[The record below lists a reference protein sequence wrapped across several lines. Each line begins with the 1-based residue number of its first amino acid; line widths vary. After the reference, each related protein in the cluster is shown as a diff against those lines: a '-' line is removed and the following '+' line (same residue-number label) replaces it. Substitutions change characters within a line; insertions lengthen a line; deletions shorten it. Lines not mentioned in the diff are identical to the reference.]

1 MYNRHPLVSERFSYS
16 RQIDQ
21 QFIERGKKYLPP
33 ECLSNYSKPIHLT
46 MTLTEDIT
54 PEVFIQ
60 YIRDAF
66 GLSDCDNFTFG
77 IVGLHPCGNLTAIL
91 LKLFLRIKE
100 AKFLNIIGCCYMKLT
115 TSTEGAQFKGY
126 PLSRYLLNRP
136 EPLSELSYEAREAA
150 CHAIENYAMRLET
163 RNYEYLKVHAYRAA
177 LERILV
183 KNWPHF
189 KHAGLRGVKN
199 TDLLTFSE

>member
-1 MYNRHPLVSERFSYS
+1 
-16 RQIDQ
+16 
-21 QFIERGKKYLPP
+21 
-33 ECLSNYSKPIHLT
+33 
-46 MTLTEDIT
+46 
-54 PEVFIQ
+54 
-60 YIRDAF
+60 
-66 GLSDCDNFTFG
+66 
-77 IVGLHPCGNLTAIL
+77 
-91 LKLFLRIKE
+91 
-100 AKFLNIIGCCYMKLT
+100 MKLT

-136 EPLSELSYEAREAA
+136 EPLSKLSYEAREAA

-199 TDLLTFSE
+199 TELLTFSEYAKMAVANLSITLNDDELESEQVQLDLAIWNHVVIFYTLRLMFAPLVESIILYDRLLYLMEKGSDASIKIVFDPTISPRNHILIAGKR